1 VERATFVDM
10 SDFIRTNWFG
20 FYIWLK
26 VYNGVDTATVDCK
39 VHRILSFLC
48 NFSIDDLVLS
58 IRIALYGE
66 NNNLFAIGI
75 YNSYGSDVHEIITRN
90 YLL

>member
-1 VERATFVDM
+1 VERAAFVYM

-26 VYNGVDTATVDCK
+26 VYNGVGTATMDCK
-39 VHRILSFLC
+39 VHRILSFIC
-48 NFSIDDLVLS
+48 NFPIDDLVLS
-58 IRIALYGE
+58 VGIALYGE
-66 NNNLFAIGI
+66 NNNLFAIGF